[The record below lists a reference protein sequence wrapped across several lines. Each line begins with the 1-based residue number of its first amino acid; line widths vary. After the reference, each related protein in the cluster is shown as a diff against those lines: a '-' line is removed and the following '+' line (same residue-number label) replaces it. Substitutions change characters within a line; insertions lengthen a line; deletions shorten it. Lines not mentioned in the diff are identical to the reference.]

1 MTEKR
6 RQPDFSRWA
15 ITGVVLPAVVILIL
29 SFFVLPRYYDEEIVG
44 QFGFFAWMA
53 FVIYLLCLCV
63 IAALWKWRLEKNEQR
78 RKTVV
83 QSDPGD
89 VV

>member
-1 MTEKR
+1 MPQKR
-6 RQPDFSRWA
+6 RQADFSRWVVSA
-15 ITGVVLPAVVILIL
+15 VVLPAAAIFILR
-29 SFFVLPRYYDEEIVG
+29 FFVIPRYYDEEIAG
-44 QFGFFAWMA
+44 RFGGVAWIA
-53 FVIYLLCLCV
+53 LGSYLLCLCV